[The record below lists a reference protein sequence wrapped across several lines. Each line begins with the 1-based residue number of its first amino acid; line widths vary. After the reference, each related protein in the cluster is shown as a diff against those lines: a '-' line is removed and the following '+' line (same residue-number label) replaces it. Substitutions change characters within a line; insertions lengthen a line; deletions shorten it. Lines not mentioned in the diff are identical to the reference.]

1 MQHREGIYRRPSLNI
16 RSIIQAGTEVLIIDD
31 AGRMCVSSTEDTLAD
46 VTVKWEGYMP
56 HPVSAPAWL
65 VMNMEGD
72 DLARQAPL
80 SPHSP
85 AESRLHNRGDI
96 PHVTAMRILGPVR
109 TSHSLCIEGTV
120 RGDSFTLRQITLRL
134 DARSPVSGFL

>member
-1 MQHREGIYRRPSLNI
+1 
-16 RSIIQAGTEVLIIDD
+16 
-31 AGRMCVSSTEDTLAD
+31 
-46 VTVKWEGYMP
+46 MP

-65 VMNMEGD
+65 VMDMEGD
-72 DLARQAPL
+72 DVDLSASLSSHSLAV
-80 SPHSP
+80 
-85 AESRLHNRGDI
+85 SRLHIRGDI
-96 PHVTAMRILGPVR
+96 HHVTAMRILGPVR